1 MLAERFK
8 LGEREVQFGSFV
20 SEATEILRRVLEIL
34 HGGSSF
40 RSYWFYNFEHLRRSF
55 TEIRNTFAREHFTVF
70 CATGVLRPLC
80 DIDCHVAEQ
89 SQLHQ
94 PRVRIAVD
102 RRSLVHLDLDP
113 NFILRLVWFGSCGRR
128 ARRPAWLGWVPV
140 CVSLLRALIFFARD
154 WRK

>member
-8 LGEREVQFGSFV
+8 LAEREVQLGIFV
-20 SEATEILRRVLEIL
+20 GKATKILRRVLKIL

-40 RSYWFYNFEHLRRSF
+40 CSYRFDNFEHLGRGF

-70 CATGVLRPLC
+70 RATGVLRPLC
-80 DIDCHVAEQ
+80 DVDCHVAEQ

-94 PRVRIAVD
+94 PGVCIAVD
-102 RRSLVHLDLDP
+102 SRSLVHLHLDP
-113 NFILRLVWFGSCGRR
+113 NFVFRLVWFGFCRRGARGR
-128 ARRPAWLGWVPV
+128 AWLGWVQFG
-140 CVSLLRALIFFARD
+140 VSLLRALIFFARD

>member
-8 LGEREVQFGSFV
+8 LAEREVQFGIFV

-40 RSYWFYNFEHLRRSF
+40 RSYWFDNFEHLRRSF

-70 CATGVLRPLC
+70 CATGVLRLLC
-80 DIDCHVAEQ
+80 DIDCHVGEQ

-94 PRVRIAVD
+94 PPVRIVVH
-102 RRSLVHLDLDP
+102 RRSLVHLHLDP
-113 NFILRLVWFGSCGRR
+113 NFLLRPAWFGS
-128 ARRPAWLGWVPV
+128 WDVW
-140 CVSLLRALIFFARD
+140 
-154 WRK
+154 

>member
-8 LGEREVQFGSFV
+8 LAEREVQFGIFV
-20 SEATEILRRVLEIL
+20 SEATKILRRVLEIL

-40 RSYWFYNFEHLRRSF
+40 CSYRFDHFKHLSRSF

-80 DIDCHVAEQ
+80 DVDCHVAEQ

-113 NFILRLVWFGSCGRR
+113 NFILRLVWFGFCRRR
-128 ARRPAWLGWVPV
+128 ARGGAWLGWVQFS
-140 CVSLLRALIFFARD
+140 VSLLRALIFFARD

>member
-8 LGEREVQFGSFV
+8 LAEREVQFGIFV

-40 RSYWFYNFEHLRRSF
+40 RSYWFDNFEHLRRSF
-55 TEIRNTFAREHFTVF
+55 TEIRNKFAREHFTVF

-113 NFILRLVWFGSCGRR
+113 NFILRLVWFGSYRRR
-128 ARRPAWLGWVPV
+128 ARGRARLGWVQFGL
-140 CVSLLRALIFFARD
+140 SLLLALSF
-154 WRK
+154 

>member
-1 MLAERFK
+1 MLAEHFK
-8 LGEREVQFGSFV
+8 LAECEVQFGIFV

-40 RSYWFYNFEHLRRSF
+40 RSYWFDNFEHLRRSF

-80 DIDCHVAEQ
+80 DVDCHVAEQ

-102 RRSLVHLDLDP
+102 RRFLVYLDLDP
-113 NFILRLVWFGSCGRR
+113 NFILRLVWFGPCRHR
-128 ARRPAWLGWVPV
+128 ARSRAWPGWVRFGFIF
-140 CVSLLRALIFFARD
+140 LRAPIFCARD
-154 WRK
+154 WRH